1 MNKIYLYYI
10 YNKYVSCELT
20 IIIVNTH
27 ISLIIN
33 IVSTF
38 EFFKDEII
46 IRVSQTYRVSL
57 YIPLFLVS
65 VAYTLRYY
73 FTSVNSIT
81 YIHWCT
87 IFHFGEMMLFCCCDY
102 YQYHFV
108 LYCINSVYFALTTSL
123 PAIIIFPWK
132 IVFSYSVQSS
142 KNLITQWPIVVISVL
157 LMVPY

>member
-46 IRVSQTYRVSL
+46 IRVS
-57 YIPLFLVS
+57 
-65 VAYTLRYY
+65 
-73 FTSVNSIT
+73 
-81 YIHWCT
+81 
-87 IFHFGEMMLFCCCDY
+87 
-102 YQYHFV
+102 
-108 LYCINSVYFALTTSL
+108 
-123 PAIIIFPWK
+123 
-132 IVFSYSVQSS
+132 
-142 KNLITQWPIVVISVL
+142 
-157 LMVPY
+157 